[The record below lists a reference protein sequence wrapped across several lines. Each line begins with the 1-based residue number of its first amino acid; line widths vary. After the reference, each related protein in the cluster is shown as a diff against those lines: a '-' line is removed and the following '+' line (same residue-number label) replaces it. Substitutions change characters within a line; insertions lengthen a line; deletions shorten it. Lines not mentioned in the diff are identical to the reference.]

1 MIAGAFKQKTAPGT
15 TVIYSKQANRRK
27 RTIWFVK
34 PQEVN
39 SILSQGPTA
48 AEWGPPI
55 TGIGWP
61 APLVGRPAYGSRLS
75 VSTLLC
81 ALHRLC
87 GSFSTVYE
95 GRFQVGSSNGN
106 QGKMKQ
112 IDDVAPST
120 PSWGIISWI
129 ICIQKIKPRRVYNLI
144 APYT

>member
-1 MIAGAFKQKTAPGT
+1 MADLTRET
-15 TVIYSKQANRRK
+15 SKSQHNTEA
-27 RTIWFVK
+27 RTH
-34 PQEVN
+34 
-39 SILSQGPTA
+39 T

-106 QGKMKQ
+106 QGKMTR
-112 IDDVAPST
+112 IDDVAMPCPLHHHPYIRHPLPLLEHHILNHLHSEDQDQEEFT
-120 PSWGIISWI
+120 TSELPTHNSIGIDS
-129 ICIQKIKPRRVYNLI
+129 
-144 APYT
+144 